1 MANST
6 VPNPSQQVCWQSAGS
21 RRQIPPGTIVLFPRE
36 DDGTGR
42 DDRPH
47 DYHGLLSLGPWD
59 PPSDRPCVLQ
69 YRVLSCW
76 ILGWSQNIKLNG
88 HIPPTRTRVVEL
100 LEFHY
105 YRYLN
110 YVIASC
116 FALSDWS
123 GLPVGSTNLPRHCNP
138 EIAIDLFWVCF
149 LPQPKRRCV
158 IQS

>member
-110 YVIASC
+110 YVIYEATRYSTENNSLIIFIFIKASYT
-116 FALSDWS
+116 FSFLSS
-123 GLPVGSTNLPRHCNP
+123 
-138 EIAIDLFWVCF
+138 LFLLW
-149 LPQPKRRCV
+149 L
-158 IQS
+158 S